1 MFILGFIW
9 SDIRF
14 MDRKNQISG
23 YISNRFID
31 EEKPSGLQARQ
42 AQHHQE
48 DGGTW
53 RGAQVR

>member
-1 MFILGFIW
+1 
-9 SDIRF
+9 